1 MFIITNIIIIMIKGK
16 TNTLMD
22 KNGMKINKLTNNEYT
37 VSFSIQNNQLILP
50 SIINFDMVK
59 LIFDLNP
66 DIYEQSI
73 LKKNTTLEN
82 ATICS
87 LMKDLYS
94 DLGIPQSYVC
104 MTVEMVKINDVIQF
118 NCLPLLNRTTP
129 LEFSGISDLYLL
141 PVKNLIIDCNILTN
155 NHIEINCRINIDDDI
170 EIEQFIE
177 KMVITV
183 VHKIFIRLKQFIE
196 NLSFNNKVLQ

>member
-1 MFIITNIIIIMIKGK
+1 MIKGK

-66 DIYEQSI
+66 DIYEKSI

-104 MTVEMVKINDVIQF
+104 MTVEMVKLNDVIKF